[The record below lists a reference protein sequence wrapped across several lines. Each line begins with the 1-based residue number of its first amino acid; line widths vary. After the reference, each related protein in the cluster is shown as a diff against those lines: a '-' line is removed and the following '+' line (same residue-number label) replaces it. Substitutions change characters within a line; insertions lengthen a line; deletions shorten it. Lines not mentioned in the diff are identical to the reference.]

1 MIPCRAVK
9 REILREFSQAHIVAA
24 VVTGETRHAV
34 ALNDGNHPGR
44 TLSDV
49 GRFGGYGLTLGIA
62 TALFAWIGSILDE
75 RFRTGPLFVILGT
88 FTGFGAGFYSMYRH
102 LVLRPDGDS
111 REEGDGEDR
120 EGGPV

>member
-1 MIPCRAVK
+1 M
-9 REILREFSQAHIVAA
+9 
-24 VVTGETRHAV
+24 
-34 ALNDGNHPGR
+34 ALNDGNRPGG
-44 TLSDV
+44 TLADV

-102 LVLRPDGDS
+102 LVLDRNGEGRDDEPTTSRDRP
-111 REEGDGEDR
+111 E
-120 EGGPV
+120 

>member
-1 MIPCRAVK
+1 MIPCRGVK

-24 VVTGETRHAV
+24 AVTGETRQAV

-102 LVLRPDGDS
+102 LVLRPNVDG
-111 REEGDGEDR
+111 REDGDGEDR
-120 EGGPV
+120 EGGSG